1 MSSLNTYISVQINKE
16 DKEKATAIL
25 QKLGVSMSGL
35 INMTLKQLILKGGIP
50 FDVSL
55 PKEKNE
61 LYQYFSNEEIKNMA
75 KEISDIEKNPEKYKS
90 YDNIQDLKKDL
101 LSDD

>member
-25 QKLGVSMSGL
+25 QKIRVSMSGL

>member
-1 MSSLNTYISVQINKE
+1 MSSLNTYISVQIKKE

>member
-75 KEISDIEKNPEKYKS
+75 KEISDLEKNPEKYNS

-101 LSDD
+101 LSDN

>member
-75 KEISDIEKNPEKYKS
+75 KEISDIEKNPENYKS